1 MKPRIPISKKA
12 ILFSILFVAAFG
24 TFQKICQWDI
34 ADKELAHYPKS
45 ISVLLFWSGKYSY
58 QEAATNIRRA
68 QTYVVIPLS
77 FDLPFTVSIRSD
89 NGIITVDDDKYG
101 ALKLL
106 LLFVILSVIC
116 KKFDFSRIKIK
127 GEP

>member
-12 ILFSILFVAAFG
+12 ILFTILFIVAFG
-24 TFQKICQWDI
+24 TFQKVCQWDI
-34 ADKELAHYPKS
+34 ADKELARYPKS

-58 QEAATNIRRA
+58 QGASTNIRRS

-77 FDLPFTVSIRSD
+77 FDRPFTVSIRSD

-106 LLFVILSVIC
+106 LLIAILPLLF
-116 KKFDFSRIKIK
+116 KKFGFSRIKIK
-127 GEP
+127 SEP